1 MFSKYR
7 MRSYNFRLY
16 VIVIVTS
23 VFGLIIINSADSSYT
38 LRQAFGLAAAVIWM
52 TFLSFVDYKKIL
64 KFHRL
69 LYVFAII
76 LLIAVLL
83 FGTKA
88 GGATRWLAFGG
99 FRLQPSEISK
109 VLLVLFMSQFLVEHK
124 NRLDSWKFLG
134 ITALI
139 LVIPLGLIVNEPDL
153 SQTILTSV
161 ILFSVLFSAGLPY
174 KKLGKVLAVV
184 VPIAI
189 VVLIYIQNPDQK
201 LLKTYQ
207 WYRVM
212 AFLKPEQFDDSVYQQ
227 ENAVTAIGTGGL
239 TGKGLNSDDPS
250 SLLHNNYIPE
260 AHTDFVFAALGEQ
273 LGFIGCV
280 AALVLLAA
288 IVFECVFIS
297 VKSRDQSAKLIAIGI
312 ATHIAIQTFFNV
324 GVVTRLLPNTG
335 LALPFFSYGLSSL
348 ITLYTA
354 MGIMLNLSLHIEP
367 YKDKDIYAKDFVD
380 VKEFRKKNE
389 KIHMEL

>member
-16 VIVIVTS
+16 ILVVVTS
-23 VFGLIIINSADSSYT
+23 LFGLLIINSADSSYT
-38 LRQAFGLAAAVIWM
+38 LKQAFGLGVAIVWM

-64 KFHRL
+64 KLHRA
-69 LYVFAII
+69 LYVLAII

-109 VLLVLFMSQFLVEHK
+109 VLLVIFLSQFLVNHRERM
-124 NRLDSWKFLG
+124 NSWKFLG
-134 ITALI
+134 ITGIILI
-139 LVIPLGLIVNEPDL
+139 IPLGLIVNEPDL

-184 VPIAI
+184 VP
-189 VVLIYIQNPDQK
+189 VVIILLIYIQNPNQK
-201 LLKTYQ
+201 ILKTYQ

-212 AFLKPEQFDDSVYQQ
+212 AFLNPEAYDDSVYQQ

-239 TGKGLNSDDPS
+239 TGKGLNNDDPT

-260 AHTDFVFAALGEQ
+260 AHTDFNFAALGEQ
-273 LGFIGCV
+273 LGFVGCV
-280 AALVLLAA
+280 TAIVLLAA
-288 IVFECVFIS
+288 IAFECIFIS
-297 VKSRDQSAKLIAIGI
+297 IKSRDESAKLIAIGV
-312 ATHIAIQTFFNV
+312 ATHIAIQTFFNI

-348 ITLYTA
+348 VTLYTA

-380 VKEFRKKNE
+380 VKKFRNK
-389 KIHMEL
+389 

>member
-16 VIVIVTS
+16 ILVVVTS
-23 VFGLIIINSADSSYT
+23 LFGLLIINSADSSYT
-38 LRQAFGLAAAVIWM
+38 LRQAFGLGAAIVWM
-52 TFLSFVDYKKIL
+52 TILSFIDYKKIL
-64 KFHRL
+64 KLHRI
-69 LYVFAII
+69 LYVLAII

-109 VLLVLFMSQFLVEHK
+109 VLLVLFLSQFLVNHRERM
-124 NRLDSWKFLG
+124 NSWKFLG
-134 ITALI
+134 ITGFILI
-139 LVIPLGLIVNEPDL
+139 IPLGLIVNEPDL

-184 VPIAI
+184 VPIVI
-189 VVLIYIQNPDQK
+189 VLLIYIQNPNQK
-201 LLKTYQ
+201 ILKTYQ

-212 AFLKPEQFDDSVYQQ
+212 AFLNPEAYDDSVYQQ

-239 TGKGLNSDDPS
+239 TGKGLNDDDPT

-260 AHTDFVFAALGEQ
+260 AHTDFIFAALGEQ
-273 LGFIGCV
+273 LGFVGCV
-280 AALVLLAA
+280 VAIVLLAA
-288 IVFECVFIS
+288 IAFECIFIS
-297 VKSRDQSAKLIAIGI
+297 IKSRDESAKLIAIGV
-312 ATHIAIQTFFNV
+312 ATHIAIQTFFNI

-354 MGIMLNLSLHIEP
+354 MGIMLNLSLNIEP

-380 VKEFRKKNE
+380 VKQFRNK
-389 KIHMEL
+389 

>member
-16 VIVIVTS
+16 ILVVVTS
-23 VFGLIIINSADSSYT
+23 LFGLLIINSADSSYT
-38 LRQAFGLAAAVIWM
+38 LRQAFGLGAAIVWM
-52 TFLSFVDYKKIL
+52 TILSFIDYKKIL
-64 KFHRL
+64 KLHRI
-69 LYVFAII
+69 LYVLAII

-109 VLLVLFMSQFLVEHK
+109 VLLVLFLSQFLVNHRERM
-124 NRLDSWKFLG
+124 NSWKFLG
-134 ITALI
+134 ITGFILI
-139 LVIPLGLIVNEPDL
+139 IPLGLIVNEPDL

-184 VPIAI
+184 VPIVI
-189 VVLIYIQNPDQK
+189 VLLIYIQNPNQK
-201 LLKTYQ
+201 ILKTYQ

-212 AFLKPEQFDDSVYQQ
+212 AFLNPEAYDDSVYQQ

-239 TGKGLNSDDPS
+239 TGKGLNNDDPT

-260 AHTDFVFAALGEQ
+260 AHTDFIFAALGEQ
-273 LGFIGCV
+273 LGFVGCV
-280 AALVLLAA
+280 VAIVLLAA
-288 IVFECVFIS
+288 IAFECIFIS
-297 VKSRDQSAKLIAIGI
+297 IKSRDESAKLIAIGV
-312 ATHIAIQTFFNV
+312 ATHIAIQTFFNI

-354 MGIMLNLSLHIEP
+354 MGIMLNLSLNIEP

-380 VKEFRKKNE
+380 VKQFRNK
-389 KIHMEL
+389 